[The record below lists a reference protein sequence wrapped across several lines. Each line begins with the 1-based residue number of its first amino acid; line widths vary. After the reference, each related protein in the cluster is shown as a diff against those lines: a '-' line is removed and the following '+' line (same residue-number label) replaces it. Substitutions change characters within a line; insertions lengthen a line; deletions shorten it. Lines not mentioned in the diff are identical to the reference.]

1 MIRFAFS
8 KFRCGIAPI
17 RIETG
22 RYEGFVDYLRMC
34 LFCNLCN
41 LVENE
46 IHVLIHC
53 HLYEDLRET
62 LFNEALECEPHFHS
76 MSDEQK

>member
-1 MIRFAFS
+1 MMLPQSHRSAFS
-8 KFRCGIAPI
+8 KFRCGVAPI

-22 RYEGFVDYLRMC
+22 RYKGLAENLRIC
-34 LFCNLCN
+34 PFCN

-62 LFNEALECEPHFHS
+62 IFKKALECEPHFHS
-76 MSDEQK
+76 M